1 MKYILL
7 ILFTHLIII
16 QSYSQNN
23 INEQT
28 STYYLIRHAEKDRS
42 DSNNKDPHLTKKG
55 LIRAQ
60 NWANTLTH
68 IQFDAVYSTNYYRTK
83 ETAKPLADTQQL
95 EIITYDPGKIE
106 LNNFLNNTLEKTVFV
121 VGHSNT
127 IPNLVNL
134 LIGNEKYSL
143 IEDTNNSNLYIVIIH
158 NETITDQILVI
169 D

>member
-1 MKYILL
+1 MKYIF
-7 ILFTHLIII
+7 LFVFQLVFI
-16 QSYSQNN
+16 QSYSQNK
-23 INEQT
+23 IKEQT

-42 DSNNKDPHLTKKG
+42 DLNNKDPHLTEKG
-55 LIRAQ
+55 LIRAH

-83 ETAKPLADTQQL
+83 ETAKPLADSQKL
-95 EIITYDPGKIE
+95 EITIYDPRKIE
-106 LNNFLNNTLEKTVFV
+106 LNNFLKDTLEKTVFV

-134 LIGNEKYSL
+134 LIGNKKYSL
-143 IEDTNNSNLYIVIIH
+143 IEDTNNSNLYIVIKQ
-158 NETITDQILVI
+158 NKTITDQILVI